1 VERELVLRLCKCVAH
16 ELLGHHHD
24 VRDLVVRHHDV
35 RAVRE
40 LELRR
45 ITCAV
50 RERGL
55 HLYMNVM
62 HELVPRPYR
71 YVEHELALHRH
82 DGNDLVVRHHD
93 VRAGRELVLRLCT
106 CVERELDDHLRSD
119 HGFRLAFRHPC
130 AVVCR
135 KDSKR
140 HYFASCH
147 ELQRA
152 GIQRDCVHL
161 GREVHEVREIQPLPP
176 WNLAWHASWQQ
187 LFLLQHGEPIRL
199 LAWIR
204 YLGRGLVLT
213 FGRAAFS

>member
-1 VERELVLRLCKCVAH
+1 MCEAR

-24 VRDLVVRHHDV
+24 GNDLVVHRHGV
-35 RAVRE
+35 RAARE
-40 LELRR
+40 LVLRR
-45 ITCAV
+45 CTCAG
-50 RERGL
+50 REQGL

-62 HELVPRPYR
+62 RELVLRLYR

-93 VRAGRELVLRLCT
+93 VRAGRELEHHLYMNAVR
-106 CVERELDDHLRSD
+106 ERDDRLRS
-119 HGFRLAFRHPC
+119 GRGVRLAFRHPC
-130 AVVCR
+130 AVVYR

-140 HYFASCH
+140 RYCALRHG
-147 ELQRA
+147 LRRG

-161 GREVHEVREIQPLPP
+161 GREVHEVREIQPSPP

-187 LFLLQHGEPIRL
+187 LFLRQHGEPIRL
-199 LAWIR
+199 LAWFR
-204 YLGRGLVLT
+204 YRGRGLVLA